1 MEINKIHL
9 GDCLEVMKTLPN
21 ESIDC
26 IVTSPPY
33 WLQRDYGWD
42 GQWGME
48 ETFYEYLDKLFSM
61 MDEAKRI
68 LKNDGTIFVN
78 IGDGYARTGGKSLG
92 KKQPNALL
100 YATQEGIR
108 GGNNKGV
115 AGIQDK
121 TLLQIP
127 YRFSIG
133 CIDRGWI
140 LRNNIIWFKRNAMP
154 ESVKDRF
161 TKSHEVI
168 FMFAKNKEYFFD
180 EKFVAQ
186 DVWDIPL
193 TPNGTKHIASYN
205 TDLIGRPIVCGCRKG
220 GIVLD
225 MFCGAGTTGIRA
237 LELGRNFIGID
248 GKKEY
253 VDMAQKRIDE
263 MLSAPQLTF

>member
-1 MEINKIHL
+1 MPMMAAPAQMPTAVAAPAPVAEAPKAAAPAAV
-9 GDCLEVMKTLPN
+9 D
-21 ESIDC
+21 
-26 IVTSPPY
+26 TSNLITIKSPMI
-33 WLQRDYGWD
+33 G
-42 GQWGME
+42 
-48 ETFYEYLDKLFSM
+48 TFYRSAGPDKPL
-61 MDEAKRI
+61 
-68 LKNDGTIFVN
+68 FVN

-168 FMFAKNKEYFFD
+168 FMFSKNKEYFFD

-253 VDMAQKRIDE
+253 VDMAQQRINDIV
-263 MLSAPQLTF
+263 SQPQLF